1 MKAIFASK
9 IYKGSS
15 VERKNKIQSA
25 VSDPIN
31 TELMQQLREYL
42 DDEYISQEY
51 LDPDPDSFGNT
62 EESNS
67 PEGSPSEDAPASP
80 RGPAPAHFSAP
91 PMGGP
96 EIPDEESEDVFDESE
111 EADDLSDEVP
121 EGAESEEG
129 DVAESTRLP
138 KASKVTSCVDVS
150 SISSELKGTLNARDD
165 TNGVSRVRVKDN
177 EVWIHYNDSISLNNV
192 MDTVIDVV
200 FRLGYTYLQFDR
212 LARSENAVVF
222 IIDELSSVE
231 GTSSDDEQ

>member
-15 VERKNKIQSA
+15 VERRNKIQSA
-25 VSDPIN
+25 MSDPIN

-42 DDEYISQEY
+42 DDEYTSQQY

-62 EESNS
+62 KEPSS
-67 PEGSPSEDAPASP
+67 PEGSPSKDTSAPP
-80 RGPAPAHFSAP
+80 RGHAPAHFSAP
-91 PMGGP
+91 PMNGP
-96 EIPDEESEDVFDESE
+96 DIPEEEFEDVFDESE
-111 EADDLSDEVP
+111 EADDLPEEVP
-121 EGAESEEG
+121 EGSESEEG
-129 DVAESTRLP
+129 DVTESTRLP
-138 KASKVTSCVDVS
+138 KTSKVTSCVDVS
-150 SISSELKGTLNARDD
+150 SISSELKGTLNARND

-222 IIDELSSVE
+222 VIDELSSVE
-231 GTSSDDEQ
+231 GTSSDDKQ